1 MAKTTTIEDSFTQL
15 DDIIA
20 QLESGSLSLDES
32 FKKYNE
38 GIKLIKTCN
47 QQLDKVEKQII
58 VIDSKDEN

>member
-58 VIDSKDEN
+58 VIDSKDED

>member
-38 GIKLIKTCN
+38 GIKLIKACN

-58 VIDSKDEN
+58 VIDSKDED

>member
-38 GIKLIKTCN
+38 GIKQIKTCN
-47 QQLDKVEKQII
+47 QQLDKVEKHIS
-58 VIDSKDEN
+58 VIDSKDED